1 MGAVLRVSL
10 NQLSSGKS
18 RRAQL
23 FPLHA
28 PPWDRSLRVQ
38 INPKPAVL
46 FLLLTCGR
54 VLSASQGSTVLLA
67 NATPTALLHHSTP
80 VSVCSS
86 GRFRNP
92 CPNLRKHAVESRDPF
107 LFSIIIQL
115 RITHFSGQVC
125 EAPCVFSPE
134 CRFHP
139 D

>member
-1 MGAVLRVSL
+1 MGAVPRVSL

-23 FPLHA
+23 FPLQA
-28 PPWDRSLRVQ
+28 PPWDHSLGFKLIQ
-38 INPKPAVL
+38 KQQL

-54 VLSASQGSTVLLA
+54 VLSASQWSTVLLA
-67 NATPTALLHHSTP
+67 NTTSTALLHHSTP

-86 GRFRNP
+86 GRFRNR
-92 CPNLRKHAVESRDPF
+92 CPILRKHAVESCDPF

-115 RITHFSGQVC
+115 CLTHFSWQVC

-134 CRFHP
+134 CCFYP